1 MSSAPSSTEFSK
13 LLAQLKAIKHDEIAS
28 EDQRQELY
36 TALTETA
43 LEVES
48 PLETVDRIVFNVR
61 FS

>member
-1 MSSAPSSTEFSK
+1 MSSAPSSTELSK
-13 LLAQLKAIKHDEIAS
+13 LIAQLKAIKHDQIAS